1 MEWSFGPVVKL
12 FQVLVKCGVYGI
24 IVNINLWQFVVVSE
38 SLHTWTLCVDVYV
51 SAHLLV
57 FVCKCTCLHTCW
69 SLCMCG
75 GGSVHLCVKARG

>member
-24 IVNINLWQFVVVSE
+24 IVNIDLWQPVVVNE
-38 SLHTWTLCVDVYV
+38 SLHTWSLCLNVHE

-57 FVCKCTCLHTCW
+57 FVYV
-69 SLCMCG
+69 CG
-75 GGSVHLCVKARG
+75 GGSVRFTYV

>member
-24 IVNINLWQFVVVSE
+24 IVNIDLWQSVVVSE
-38 SLHTWTLCVDVYV
+38 S
-51 SAHLLV
+51 
-57 FVCKCTCLHTCW
+57 LHTCW

-75 GGSVHLCVKARG
+75 GGSVRFTYV

>member
-24 IVNINLWQFVVVSE
+24 IVNIDLWQSVVVSE
-38 SLHTWTLCVDVYV
+38 SLHTWSLCVDVYV

-57 FVCKCTCLHTCW
+57 FVHVW
-69 SLCMCG
+69 GRVCMLY
-75 GGSVHLCVKARG
+75 LCVKARG